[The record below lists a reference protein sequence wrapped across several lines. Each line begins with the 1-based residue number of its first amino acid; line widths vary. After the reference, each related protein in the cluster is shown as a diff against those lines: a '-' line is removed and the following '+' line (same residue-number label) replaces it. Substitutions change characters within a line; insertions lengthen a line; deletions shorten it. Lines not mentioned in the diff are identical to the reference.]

1 MIAKCS
7 VQSND
12 PHLFQ
17 TLNGLRHIAE
27 TRRFKVIKS
36 SVTLLSPY
44 FSFSQN
50 LNVLP
55 SVSFVISFVWPS
67 YLNFSFLLFISSD
80 VSC

>member
-36 SVTLLSPY
+36 SVTLLFPI
-44 FSFSQN
+44 FQ
-50 LNVLP
+50 LLP
-55 SVSFVISFVWPS
+55 KFKCFAQCQFCHFICVALVSEF
-67 YLNFSFLLFISSD
+67 
-80 VSC
+80 